1 MKRRFEKTFAAPRA
15 MSTLFPLLTS
25 LLLVLAGAVQPAA
38 AQTPRP
44 GLISSGDYA
53 GGPLGSALQPARV
66 IPGNGSTYQV
76 GKWPTYT
83 AELAPG
89 PGRDT
94 VLGHCSMCHSVTY
107 ITMQPPLPAATW
119 EMEVNK
125 MIKTFGAPID
135 EPTAKEITTY
145 LQTHYT
151 PQNRKQ

>member
-1 MKRRFEKTFAAPRA
+1 MRKFILSPHHRALPR
-15 MSTLFPLLTS
+15 LTVLS
-25 LLLVLAGAVQPAA
+25 LLLGAAVLAHSE
-38 AQTPRP
+38 TPRP
-44 GLISSGDYA
+44 GLLDAGDYA

-66 IPGNGSTYQV
+66 QPGNGATYQV

-119 EMEVNK
+119 EAEVHK
-125 MIKTFGAPID
+125 MIKTFGAPIQD
-135 EPTAKEITTY
+135 AQAKEIITY
-145 LQTHYT
+145 LQAHYT
-151 PQNRKQ
+151 PQTRKE

>member
-1 MKRRFEKTFAAPRA
+1 MKRFLFTA
-15 MSTLFPLLTS
+15 TLL
-25 LLLVLAGAVQPAA
+25 AA
-38 AQTPRP
+38 ATASALAFDRP
-44 GLISSGDYA
+44 GLKASGEYA
-53 GGPLGSALQPARV
+53 SGTLGTATQPARAE
-66 IPGNGSTYQV
+66 PGSGSVYEV

-89 PGRDT
+89 AGHDT

-135 EPTAKEITTY
+135 EATAKDIIAY
-145 LQTHYT
+145 LQAHYT
-151 PQNRKQ
+151 PETRK